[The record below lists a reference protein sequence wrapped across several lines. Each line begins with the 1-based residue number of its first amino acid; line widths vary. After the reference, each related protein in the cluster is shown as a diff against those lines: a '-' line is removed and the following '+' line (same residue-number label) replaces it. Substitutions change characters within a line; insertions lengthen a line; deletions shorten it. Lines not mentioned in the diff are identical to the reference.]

1 MFFLQTLLSNIV
13 LQMNPPEISI
23 KKRAALIS
31 LIIGFLMFFGKVG
44 AYILTCS
51 AAVLSDALESV
62 VHVIATSFAF
72 YSLLLSTKPPD
83 TEHPY
88 GHGKVSFFSAGFEGA
103 LIIIAAF
110 SIIFYAIR
118 DIIYGRE
125 ISSLD
130 TGAAIITAAS
140 VINLILGWYLI
151 NVGRKTKSIVLVA
164 DGKHVLTDS
173 VTSFGAVAAL
183 ILVLITD
190 IKLFDPIIA
199 IILAIN
205 ILWTGK
211 DLVRASIGGLM
222 NEQDKQIINDIASL
236 MNEHRK
242 SNPYWIDLH
251 RLRYWKSGD
260 RFMVDFHLTV
270 PYYST
275 VEECHKELQKLESL
289 LKTNLDTE
297 DLELLIHL
305 DPCKNNFCKI
315 CRHHTC
321 PVRFEEQKQDVI
333 WNGKKAIEDYS
344 FVADEMIEKD

>member
-1 MFFLQTLLSNIV
+1 
-13 LQMNPPEISI
+13 MNPDEINL

-44 AYILTCS
+44 AYILTGS

-62 VHVIATSFAF
+62 VHIIATSFAF
-72 YSLLLSTKPPD
+72 YSLILTTKPPD

-110 SIIFYAIR
+110 SIIFYAVR

-130 TGAAIITAAS
+130 VGAAIIAGAS
-140 VINLILGWYLI
+140 ITNLILGWYLI
-151 NVGRKTKSIVLVA
+151 KVGRKTKSIVLVA

-173 VTSFGAVAAL
+173 ITSFGAVAAL
-183 ILVLITD
+183 ILVLVTD

-199 IILAIN
+199 IILALN

-211 DLVRASIGGLM
+211 DLVRESVGGLM
-222 NEQDKQIINDIASL
+222 NEQDKKIINDIAVL

-242 SNPYWIDLH
+242 INPYWIDLH

-275 VEECHKELQKLESL
+275 VEECHRELHKLEELLKQKLE
-289 LKTNLDTE
+289 TE

-315 CRHHTC
+315 CRNYTC
-321 PVRFEEQKQDVI
+321 HVRYEEQKQDVI
-333 WNGKKAIEDYS
+333 WNGKKVIEDYS
-344 FVADEMIEKD
+344 FVADELVEKD

>member
-1 MFFLQTLLSNIV
+1 
-13 LQMNPPEISI
+13 MNPDEINL

-44 AYILTCS
+44 AYILTGS

-62 VHVIATSFAF
+62 VHIIATSFAF
-72 YSLLLSTKPPD
+72 YSLLLTTKPPD
-83 TEHPY
+83 REHPY

-110 SIIFYAIR
+110 SIIFYAVR

-130 TGAAIITAAS
+130 IGAAIITGAS
-140 VINLILGWYLI
+140 ITNLILGWYLVR
-151 NVGRKTKSIVLVA
+151 VGRKTKSIVLVA

-183 ILVLITD
+183 ILVLLTD

-199 IILAIN
+199 IILALN

-211 DLVRASIGGLM
+211 DLVRESIGGLM
-222 NEQDKQIINDIASL
+222 NEQNKKIIEDIASAV
-236 MNEHRK
+236 NEHRK

-251 RLRYWKSGD
+251 KLRYWKSGD
-260 RFMVDFHLTV
+260 RYMVDFHLTV

-275 VEECHKELQKLESL
+275 VEECHREMEKLESL
-289 LKTNLDTE
+289 LKRKLDTE

-315 CRHHTC
+315 CRHHAC
-321 PVRFEEQKQDVI
+321 PVRFEQQRQDV
-333 WNGKKAIEDYS
+333 
-344 FVADEMIEKD
+344 